1 MSTVLPLAVNSQLPV
16 WPDTA
21 SALYAGTVLVVTPLL
36 AAIGGIPTLMKLGH
50 WAAFLFGAAM
60 VIYGTV
66 GIAGARRPV
75 KRIRL
80 RLGDED
86 A

>member
-16 WPDTA
+16 WPDAT
-21 SALYAGTVLVVTPLL
+21 SALYAGTVLITTPLL
-36 AAIGGIPTLMKLGH
+36 AAIGGVPTLMKLGH
-50 WAAFLFGAAM
+50 WAAFIFGAAM

-66 GIAGARRPV
+66 SIAGARHST

-80 RLGDED
+80 RPGNEH

>member
-1 MSTVLPLAVNSQLPV
+1 MSTVLPLAVNSHLPV

-36 AAIGGIPTLMKLGH
+36 AAIGGVPTLMKLGH
-50 WAAFLFGAAM
+50 WAAFLLGAAM

-66 GIAGARRPV
+66 GIAGARHSV
-75 KRIRL
+75 NRIRL
-80 RLGDED
+80 RPGNED